1 MDPPVS
7 PAALAPAAP
16 LAVFQRRRKRWI
28 AGLGLLLLAA
38 SLFTQSLW
46 GADGLHESI
55 EVASLVL
62 TGLCVAGRAWCSLYI
77 GGQKKQELVALGP
90 YSVVRNPLYLF
101 SVAGAA
107 SVGFAAGSLVVGA
120 LLGLLCF
127 LVFDRLIRR
136 EEAYLAAKFGQAFR
150 RYTAATPR
158 WLPRPRL
165 WRDSHELTVRPRLV
179 LLTVRDASL
188 FFAALPLFEVIEWL
202 QLEGW
207 LPVLLRLP

>member
-1 MDPPVS
+1 MQ
-7 PAALAPAAP
+7 PAVLASTPR
-16 LAVFQRRRKRWI
+16 LSAVQRRRKRQI
-28 AGLGLLLLAA
+28 AALGLLLLLA

-46 GADGLHESI
+46 GADELHESI

-77 GGQKKQELVALGP
+77 GGQKKQQIVALGP

-101 SVAGAA
+101 SAVGAA

-136 EEAYLAAKFGQAFR
+136 EETYLEAKFGEAFL
-150 RYTAATPR
+150 RYAAATPR
-158 WLPRPRL
+158 WLPSPRL
-165 WRDSHELTVRPRLV
+165 WRDSVELTVRPRLV

-188 FFAALPLFEVIEWL
+188 FFAALPLFEAIEWL